1 MRYLFLASCPLL
13 VGRLL
18 RWLEGLESV
27 ILKLHRALL
36 GTLILAAIA
45 INFSNVVGRYFFGT
59 SLGWTEEVL
68 SYLLIWSV
76 FVGSV
81 LVTLDNQHLRV
92 NAIEAYL
99 PPWARHL
106 LEALMLLCMIALCLY
121 VARQSSAVVSLMSQ
135 MGQRSSTAGIPMAWA
150 HAGVYVGFAM
160 MAVAATLR
168 LLRHLLGAAGDQQ
181 HTKEPAA

>member
-1 MRYLFLASCPLL
+1 MRYFSLKGRPPW

-18 RWLEGLESV
+18 RWLERVERV

-36 GTLILAAIA
+36 GTLILAAIT
-45 INFSNVVGRYFFGT
+45 INFSNVVGRYFFDT

-99 PPWARHL
+99 PLWGRHL
-106 LEALMLLCMIALCLY
+106 LEALMLLCMIALCLF

-160 MAVAATLR
+160 MAVAAGLR
-168 LLRHLLGAAGDQQ
+168 LARHLLEGVARDHDA
-181 HTKEPAA
+181 KESSS

>member
-1 MRYLFLASCPLL
+1 MRYLFLESRPLL
-13 VGRLL
+13 VVRLL
-18 RWLEGLESV
+18 RWLEVLESV

-36 GTLILAAIA
+36 GTLIIAAIA
-45 INFSNVVGRYFFGT
+45 INFSNVVGRYFFGV

-81 LVTLDNQHLRV
+81 LVTLDNKHLRV

-106 LEALMLLCMIALCLY
+106 LEALMLLCMIALCLF
-121 VARQSSAVVSLMSQ
+121 VAHQSSTVVSLMSQ
-135 MGQRSSTAGIPMAWA
+135 MGQRCSTAGIPMAWA
-150 HAGVYVGFAM
+150 HAGAQVGFTM
-160 MAVAATLR
+160 MAVAAGFR
-168 LLRHLLGAAGDQQ
+168 LLRHWLGATGDQR

>member
-1 MRYLFLASCPLL
+1 MRYLSLEGRPPW

-18 RWLEGLESV
+18 RWLEGLERV

-99 PPWARHL
+99 PPWGRHL
-106 LEALMLLCMIALCLY
+106 LEALMLLCMIALCLF

-160 MAVAATLR
+160 MAVAAGLR
-168 LLRHLLGAAGDQQ
+168 LARHLLEGVARDHDA
-181 HTKEPAA
+181 KESSS